1 MAAESDSPAL
11 GLKHHRTALGRA
23 TAAYRQHQAGTP
35 EEGLILDNLPLVW
48 HIVRKFSPHVS
59 RTVDEDD
66 LVSVG
71 TIGLVKAARTY
82 DPAKHAEFR
91 TYAYIL
97 IRGAI
102 VDELRKNTFVPTGVI
117 HQVRAIEAAYHRFT
131 GVHGR
136 PPDDEELAAELGVAL
151 EQLYRSLKE
160 ARRQHFLSIHG
171 LSEEG
176 PVLAPLVPADD
187 SPSPLAEASRREMAE
202 KLAVAIAELSARD
215 RQIVLLYYEQELTM
229 KEIAAVLEITESRVS
244 QLHASAVFKLAMRL
258 RSQP

>member
-1 MAAESDSPAL
+1 MTPGSESTAL
-11 GLKHHRTALGRA
+11 GLKHHRSALGRA
-23 TAAYRQHQAGTP
+23 TAAYRQHQVGTP
-35 EEGLILDNLPLVW
+35 EERLILDNLPLVW
-48 HIVRKFSPHVS
+48 HIVKKFAPHVS
-59 RTVDEDD
+59 RAVDEDD

-71 TIGLVKAARTY
+71 TIGLVRAARTF
-82 DPAKHAEFR
+82 DPNKHTEFR

-117 HQVRAIEAAYHRFT
+117 HQVRAIETAYTKFT
-131 GVHGR
+131 STHGR
-136 PPDDEELAAELGVAL
+136 PPDDEELARELGVPV

-171 LSEEG
+171 LNEES
-176 PVLAPLVPADD
+176 PVLAPLLPADD
-187 SPSPLAEASRREMAE
+187 SPSPDAEASRREMAE
-202 KLAVAIAELSARD
+202 KLATAIADLPARD
-215 RQIVLLYYEQELTM
+215 RQIIILYYEQELTM

-244 QLHASAVFKLAMRL
+244 QLHASAVFKLTMRL